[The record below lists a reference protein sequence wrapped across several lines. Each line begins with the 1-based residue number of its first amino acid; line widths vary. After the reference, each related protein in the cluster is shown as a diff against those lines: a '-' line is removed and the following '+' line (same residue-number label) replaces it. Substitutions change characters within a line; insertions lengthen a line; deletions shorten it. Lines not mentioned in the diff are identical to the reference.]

1 MAFTNDVRQFY
12 ALTGVS
18 GGAETPTCVAG
29 TDQFT
34 EQVTIDST
42 PAANLGA
49 FLTLD
54 PGAHTLSYEVR
65 SDCAGSAVHVP
76 VQEVALIPYT
86 LP

>member
-1 MAFTNDVRQFY
+1 MTCGSSTPSQACPA
-12 ALTGVS
+12 ALRHRHV
-18 GGAETPTCVAG
+18 VAG